1 MLNLTNIALFSIV
14 NSNIDILQFFLQCL
28 CISWWQMFLRIG
40 ISLFWIITLHVRT
53 GQLVFVFGSFILN
66 NVMVSIEVVHYMKS

>member
-1 MLNLTNIALFSIV
+1 
-14 NSNIDILQFFLQCL
+14 
-28 CISWWQMFLRIG
+28 LRIG